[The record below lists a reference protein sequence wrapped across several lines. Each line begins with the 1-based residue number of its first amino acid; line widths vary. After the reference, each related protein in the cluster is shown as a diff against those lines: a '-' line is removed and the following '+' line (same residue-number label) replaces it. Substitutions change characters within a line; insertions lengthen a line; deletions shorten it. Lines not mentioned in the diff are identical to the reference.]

1 MTAAPL
7 RARQLVQPSRAQLS
21 CVRRARVHVLKRR
34 RGRARRARGRRA
46 DAVVVCAACGVRTQL
61 SWHTNV
67 TRGCG
72 RARDARAAVP
82 FFASTIS
89 REYARNAAEHVHR
102 MQMLDAELAAASVN
116 FLRSELLRQRAVVV
130 APKRAAAAREQSS
143 WHHVAAASSSADHEA
158 RERRMVGGGRQ
169 LNLLQRVQL
178 AALAASWF
186 FRFFGQHPL

>member
-1 MTAAPL
+1 MTAAAPL

-67 TRGCG
+67 IRGCG

-102 MQMLDAELAAASVN
+102 MQMLDAELAAASEREVSAE
-116 FLRSELLRQRAVVV
+116 RVAAATRGGRGTKARRCGAGAVVV
-130 APKRAAAAREQSS
+130 APRGCG
-143 WHHVAAASSSADHEA
+143 DL
-158 RERRMVGGGRQ
+158 ERR
-169 LNLLQRVQL
+169 
-178 AALAASWF
+178 
-186 FRFFGQHPL
+186 P